1 MTPPFAAPT
10 TLHHPRRVLAP
21 CLLAF
26 AFALPPS
33 ALAAAEPQPTR
44 APSAPIW
51 TTTPTRID
59 RTQET
64 RERIAPAPA
73 ADPLPRFVV
82 RDARLA
88 DAGALLIGGR
98 RHRLFGIAAVEP
110 DRVCTAADGRRWACG
125 LRGRVALS
133 VLASGHAL
141 LCHRFEETRGEDP
154 VIDCLWQERSLS
166 ERLVADGWADL
177 DADGRAT
184 PTLAAALDEA
194 RRGRRGIWSTAAPGG
209 APD

>member
-10 TLHHPRRVLAP
+10 TLRRPRRVLAP
-21 CLLAF
+21 RLLAF
-26 AFALPPS
+26 ALALPPS
-33 ALAAAEPQPTR
+33 ALLAAEPPTPR

-59 RTQET
+59 RSQET

-82 RDARLA
+82 RSARLA
-88 DAGALLIGGR
+88 DAGALLIDGR

-110 DRVCTAADGRRWACG
+110 GRVCTDADGWRWACG
-125 LRGRVALS
+125 LRARGALA
-133 VLASGHAL
+133 VLASGHTL

-154 VIDCLWQERSLS
+154 VVDCLWQERSLS

-184 PTLAAALDEA
+184 PALAAALEEA
-194 RRGRRGIWSTAAPGG
+194 RRGRRGIWSTAAPSS

>member
-10 TLHHPRRVLAP
+10 TERRPSRALAP
-21 CLLAF
+21 RLLAF
-26 AFALPPS
+26 ALALPPT
-33 ALAAAEPQPTR
+33 ALLAAEPPPR

-59 RTQET
+59 RSQET
-64 RERIAPAPA
+64 RQRIAPAPA

-82 RDARLA
+82 RGARLA
-88 DAGALLIGGR
+88 DAGALLIDGR
-98 RHRLFGIAAVEP
+98 RHRLHGIVALPPEHL
-110 DRVCTAADGRRWACG
+110 CTDPDGRRWACG
-125 LRGRVALS
+125 LRARGALA

-154 VIDCLWQERSLS
+154 VVDCLWQERSLS

-184 PTLAAALDEA
+184 PALAAALDEA
-194 RRGRRGIWSTAAPGG
+194 RRGRRGIWAAAAPSGS
-209 APD
+209 PD